1 MSHLEPT
8 RAPATP
14 AVAVSVVLLRDGDA
28 GIEVFCIER
37 HPDGRADGGVISFP
51 GGRVEVDDLEKD
63 WHDVALPVSSRATE
77 FAATPAQQ
85 RAVAIAACRHS
96 LAQAAI
102 LPVNGSLTHSV
113 TVGLR
118 RTLAGSADAFRSALD
133 ARGLKIDLTSLVPF
147 ARWVTPVAEARRFD
161 TRFFITRAPAG
172 QDGLVG
178 EDPEVSRFWAGPAA
192 VLARWEQGQV
202 ALDPPA
208 HSTLSTL
215 SKLRDVDEALALA
228 ATMPLTTQPES
239 PPTA

>member
-1 MSHLEPT
+1 MSDPASV

-14 AVAVSVVLLRDGDA
+14 AVAASLVLIRDGDA

-37 HPDGRADGGVISFP
+37 RPDGDTGGGVITFP
-51 GGRVEVDDLEKD
+51 GGRVEIDDLEKD
-63 WHDVALPVSSRATE
+63 WHDVSLPLPARASE
-77 FAATPAQQ
+77 LAATPAQQ
-85 RAVAIAACRHS
+85 RAVAIAACRHA
-96 LAQAAI
+96 LDQAAV

-147 ARWVTPVAEARRFD
+147 ARWVTPVTEARRLD

-178 EDPEVSRFWAGPAA
+178 EDPETSRFWATPAA
-192 VLARWEQGQV
+192 VLERSEQGQV
-202 ALDPPA
+202 TLDPPA
-208 HSTLSTL
+208 HHTLSTL
-215 SKLRDVDEALALA
+215 ATLGNVDEALALA
-228 ATMPLTTQPES
+228 ATMPLASRDFEV
-239 PPTA
+239 